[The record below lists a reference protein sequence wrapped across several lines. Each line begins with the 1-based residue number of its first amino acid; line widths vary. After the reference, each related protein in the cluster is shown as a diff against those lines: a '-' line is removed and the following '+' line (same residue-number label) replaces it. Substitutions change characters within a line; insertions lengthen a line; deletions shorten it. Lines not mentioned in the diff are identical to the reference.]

1 MVIISDDELMNMW
14 GDNAL
19 NIVMMKMLSA
29 IITKQ
34 QTLTVGKIN
43 GEGSVEGS
51 SLTFS

>member
-34 QTLTVGKIN
+34 HALMGKEKSMEKVGLKR
-43 GEGSVEGS
+43 VH
-51 SLTFS
+51 